1 MTTQFRGVIP
11 PVVTPLTASGEVDK
25 ASFVRSINRMID
37 AGVDGLFTLGSS
49 GEVAFSTDA
58 RRREIIE
65 TVMNAVDGRVPVLV
79 GCIDTETNRVIEH
92 AKAAEE
98 LGASA
103 IVATCPFYALGGMG
117 EVERHFR
124 LIHDAVPD
132 LPLFAYD
139 IPVCVHTKL
148 PGDLL
153 VRLGKD
159 GVLAGVKDSSN
170 DDVAFRFLA
179 DDNAKAGHPLTLL
192 TGQEVVV
199 DGAYMAGADGSVP
212 GLANVEADGYVRMW
226 NAAETGDWDAVRK
239 EQDRLSALMRI
250 VTVPQ
255 DVAGF
260 GAGVGAFKTAMALL
274 GVIDT
279 NQMPD
284 PVLPLKDENVKRIAA
299 VLRECGMELARTP
312 DEVSSSTEF

>member
-103 IVATCPFYALGGMG
+103 IVATCPFYALGGME
-117 EVERHFR
+117 EVGRHFR

-312 DEVSSSTEF
+312 DEVSASTEF

>member
-1 MTTQFRGVIP
+1 
-11 PVVTPLTASGEVDK
+11 
-25 ASFVRSINRMID
+25 
-37 AGVDGLFTLGSS
+37 
-49 GEVAFSTDA
+49 
-58 RRREIIE
+58 
-65 TVMNAVDGRVPVLV
+65 
-79 GCIDTETNRVIEH
+79 
-92 AKAAEE
+92 
-98 LGASA
+98 
-103 IVATCPFYALGGMG
+103 
-117 EVERHFR
+117 
-124 LIHDAVPD
+124 
-132 LPLFAYD
+132 
-139 IPVCVHTKL
+139 
-148 PGDLL
+148 
-153 VRLGKD
+153 
-159 GVLAGVKDSSN
+159 
-170 DDVAFRFLA
+170 
-179 DDNAKAGHPLTLL
+179 
-192 TGQEVVV
+192 
-199 DGAYMAGADGSVP
+199 MAGADGSVP

-312 DEVSSSTEF
+312 DEVSASTEF